1 MRVKLLVVGV
11 PKNTHVRAL
20 AKDYLQRLARY
31 ANVDATYVKEERR
44 SDPPSTRTP
53 TRQERRLLERLTG
66 RDFVVV
72 LDAAGRM
79 MTSPELAQ
87 FLAARANSPASATV
101 FIIGGPEGLGP
112 HLKERA
118 DLMLS
123 LSPMTFPHELCLVVV
138 LEQLYRA
145 FTILK
150 GEPYHK

>member
-1 MRVKLLVVGV
+1 MRVKLLVVGI

-20 AKDYLQRLARY
+20 AADYLQRLARY
-31 ANVDATYVKEERR
+31 ANVEATFVKEER
-44 SDPPSTRTP
+44 SGGPPSTRTP
-53 TRQERRLLERLTG
+53 TREERRLLDRLTT

-72 LDAAGRM
+72 LDATGRM
-79 MTSPELAQ
+79 MTSPELSQ
-87 FLAARANSPASATV
+87 FLAVRASSPASVTV

-118 DLMLS
+118 DLVLS
-123 LSPMTFPHELCLVVV
+123 LSPMTFPHELCLVLV

-150 GEPYHK
+150 GEPYHR